1 MAEDKKARDSKK
13 WKFGVL
19 CIGAVVATGALTVA
33 TGGLTAAAALPMVLD
48 KIGWI
53 AGIYLGA
60 QGGVDGIEKLA
71 KILKKESNGPSETQ
85 R

>member
-1 MAEDKKARDSKK
+1 
-13 WKFGVL
+13 
-19 CIGAVVATGALTVA
+19 
-33 TGGLTAAAALPMVLD
+33 MVLD